1 MLVIPHTSL
10 FLEGRPA
17 QRRVES
23 RFEGTDGR
31 DSTQLHFDKESG
43 REENEEAAQPM
54 EEMIVAVQAKMLRV

>member
-54 EEMIVAVQAKMLRV
+54 EEML